1 MGLSGTR
8 NHTKRIIFV
17 IAAAVT
23 LYLYLN
29 INLLDKD
36 LTAFVNEFVNAIFL
50 AVSFRFKDIPENV
63 RAIGF
68 DFFLCFGGF
77 AFWTA
82 FFAQFILPV
91 HSLKERSKVPTLLFN
106 SLGTERGPAIFIK
119 EGERIERAEEG
130 RRKGQGVVLLDTASA
145 AILQKKGEFTRA
157 VGPGLVFTQKN
168 EKISNTVDL
177 RTQVRIIGP
186 ADDDV
191 IFFDEED
198 IDSLADNPDEQKAR
212 EARRMQTSGLTRD
225 GIEVVPNIITI
236 FRLDSEKRE
245 SNSQYGYCEE
255 SVKRALL
262 HEAIVPGKNNEE
274 LSQMIPWHWL
284 PAHLAADLWREYLR
298 KFTLN
303 QFFNIKEHQEAESIE
318 ENGDEFD
325 KTDFNKIVEIINKRL
340 TQKTVP
346 VMNEYGE
353 IQEDQKQPS
362 REYKIL
368 NDHGIKVINLVI
380 DNLRIQDEKKLIDR
394 WKATWLQQAIIQK
407 ANIEKRQQIRWQKGE
422 NQALMEFSNSL
433 INPITQEIKRA
444 KDSEKSDPNPVNTLT
459 ELLRGTRVSI
469 VRNPNLNKLLAEER
483 AVIDEMVEW
492 LKNYQDGLEENIQ
505 E

>member
-1 MGLSGTR
+1 
-8 NHTKRIIFV
+8 
-17 IAAAVT
+17 
-23 LYLYLN
+23 
-29 INLLDKD
+29 
-36 LTAFVNEFVNAIFL
+36 
-50 AVSFRFKDIPENV
+50 
-63 RAIGF
+63 
-68 DFFLCFGGF
+68 
-77 AFWTA
+77 
-82 FFAQFILPV
+82 
-91 HSLKERSKVPTLLFN
+91 
-106 SLGTERGPAIFIK
+106 
-119 EGERIERAEEG
+119 
-130 RRKGQGVVLLDTASA
+130 
-145 AILQKKGEFTRA
+145 
-157 VGPGLVFTQKN
+157 
-168 EKISNTVDL
+168 
-177 RTQVRIIGP
+177 
-186 ADDDV
+186 
-191 IFFDEED
+191 
-198 IDSLADNPDEQKAR
+198 
-212 EARRMQTSGLTRD
+212 
-225 GIEVVPNIITI
+225 
-236 FRLDSEKRE
+236 
-245 SNSQYGYCEE
+245 
-255 SVKRALL
+255 
-262 HEAIVPGKNNEE
+262 
-274 LSQMIPWHWL
+274 MIPWHWL

-346 VMNEYGE
+346 VMNEHGE

-368 NDHGIKVINLVI
+368 NDHGIKVIKVVI

-483 AVIDEMVEW
+483 AVIDQMVEW

>member
-1 MGLSGTR
+1 MGLRGMR
-8 NHTKRIIFV
+8 NHTRRIIFV
-17 IAAAVT
+17 TAATVT

-29 INLLDKD
+29 IGLLDID
-36 LTAFVNEFVNAIFL
+36 LSALVIEFVNAIFL

-119 EGERIERAEEG
+119 EGERIERAEES
-130 RRKGQGVVLLDTASA
+130 RRKGQGVVFLDAASA

-177 RTQVRIIGP
+177 RTQGRIIGP
-186 ADDDV
+186 KDDDV
-191 IFFDEED
+191 IFFEEED
-198 IDSLADNPDEQKAR
+198 IDPLADNPDEQKAR

-236 FRLDSEKRE
+236 FRLDSKKGN
-245 SNSQYGYCEE
+245 SNTQYGYYDE

-303 QFFNIKEHQEAESIE
+303 QFFNIKEQDESL
-318 ENGDEFD
+318 ENNRDEFD
-325 KTDFNKIVEIINKRL
+325 KTDFNRIEEIINKRL
-340 TQKTVP
+340 TQKTVT

-368 NDHGIKVINLVI
+368 NDHGIKVIKVAI

-433 INPITQEIKRA
+433 ISPITQEIKRA
-444 KDSEKSDPNPVNTLT
+444 KGAVEPDPNPVNTLA

-469 VRNPNLNKLLAEER
+469 VRNPSLNKLLAEER
-483 AVIDEMVEW
+483 VGIDEMVEW
-492 LKNYQDGLEENIQ
+492 LKNYQDGLEENIR